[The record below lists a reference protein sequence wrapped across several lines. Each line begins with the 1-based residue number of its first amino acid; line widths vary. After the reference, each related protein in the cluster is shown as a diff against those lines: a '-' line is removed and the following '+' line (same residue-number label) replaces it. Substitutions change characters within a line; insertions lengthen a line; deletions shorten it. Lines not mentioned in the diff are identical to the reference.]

1 MIIGLFKKVVLA
13 DNLSIIA
20 SIGFNNVSNLT
31 FIDAWITV
39 LCFTFQ
45 FYFDFSG
52 YVDMATGSALIFNIK
67 LPFNFN
73 SPFKAKSIKEFWQR
87 WHITLTNFLTFYIY
101 VPLLKSFK
109 QISLLNTSIVTIFVF
124 FIAGIWHGPSWNFV
138 IFGLMHGVAIVFNN
152 LFTFKNFLN
161 DKIRWLLTFIYVSFS
176 FVFFRSNSVDEGL
189 EILKSLLNFVSL
201 LNNFQITS
209 IYQINSYPFLRA
221 MLILIISFYI
231 CQNKYNSNDISNRFK
246 PTIKNLTLSL
256 FGFVVSLW
264 FMTNSVEFLYF
275 KF

>member
-1 MIIGLFKKVVLA
+1 
-13 DNLSIIA
+13 
-20 SIGFNNVSNLT
+20 
-31 FIDAWITV
+31 
-39 LCFTFQ
+39 
-45 FYFDFSG
+45 
-52 YVDMATGSALIFNIK
+52 
-67 LPFNFN
+67 
-73 SPFKAKSIKEFWQR
+73 
-87 WHITLTNFLTFYIY
+87 
-101 VPLLKSFK
+101 
-109 QISLLNTSIVTIFVF
+109 
-124 FIAGIWHGPSWNFV
+124 
-138 IFGLMHGVAIVFNN
+138 MHGVAIVFNN

-246 PTIKNLTLSL
+246 PTIKNMILSL

>member
-246 PTIKNLTLSL
+246 PTIKNMILSL